1 MIPGPDANIC
11 VDCVRHANEMV
22 TRHEKKAKDVPPLPP
37 TPTPKEI
44 KAFLDQYVIGHDEV
58 NLKKKNSFIHLF
70 LAVLCPSCSV
80 GDLPCGLQASL

>member
-22 TRHEKKAKDVPPLPP
+22 TRHEKSAKDVPPLPP

-44 KAFLDQYVIGHDEV
+44 KAFLD
-58 NLKKKNSFIHLF
+58 
-70 LAVLCPSCSV
+70 
-80 GDLPCGLQASL
+80 